1 MPALPLPR
9 YLADD
14 LVALRPF
21 VPEDATAAHEACR
34 DPEIR
39 RFTSFPE
46 AQDASQTRAWIEAQP
61 GMRERGEALDLAIV
75 SIGEPTPVGAV
86 GLTALA
92 FEHRRAEIG
101 YWIAPGARRRGIA
114 TAAVRL
120 LSSWALG
127 PPLSLVRLSV
137 HADVD
142 NAPSRRT
149 AERAGYEFEG
159 ILRSYLCAKGRHWDV
174 AMYSLIAGAERR
186 SLCGAARPHRCT
198 PKRPAATP

>member
-1 MPALPLPR
+1 VPALPLPPD
-9 YLADD
+9 LADD

-21 VPEDATAAHEACR
+21 VPEDATSVYEACR

-46 AQDASQTRAWIEAQP
+46 AQDVSQTRAWIETQP

-75 SIGEPTPVGAV
+75 AIGEPTPVGAV

-92 FEHRRAEIG
+92 FVHRRAEIG
-101 YWIAPGARRRGIA
+101 YWIAPSARRRGIA

-120 LSSWALG
+120 LSVWALG

-142 NAPSRRT
+142 NTASGRT
-149 AERAGYEFEG
+149 AERAGFEFEG
-159 ILRSYLCAKGRHWDV
+159 VLRSYLCAKGRHWDV
-174 AMYSLIAGAERR
+174 AMYSLIAAAKRR
-186 SLCGAARPHRCT
+186 
-198 PKRPAATP
+198 